1 MNRPIPRT
9 LALLAGLA
17 LAPAAVAGTLRCDGE
32 LFDDGNREGVYKQ
45 RVLEHCGEPDQRYGN
60 TWIYQRE
67 RDLRKAV
74 QFGTDG
80 QLERIEDRM

>member
-1 MNRPIPRT
+1 MNRSIPRA

-45 RVLEHCGEPDQRYGN
+45 RVLKHCG
-60 TWIYQRE
+60 E

-74 QFGTDG
+74 QFGADG
-80 QLERIEDRM
+80 QLQHIEDRM